1 MEIFDVPRGAGKTT
15 HLIIESTKNGY
26 PIVVGLG
33 TQKNYLMERA
43 SKITD
48 KQVEVYTVKEIL
60 AMDNKPKKVLIDD
73 LPYVLSTLLDCEVEE
88 ATMTSKSRE
97 MYDISLMEIEVNN
110 MTTLE
115 DLKSAK
121 TIEQKIDLAIA
132 ELQNIKSNIDNMSD
146 YVCQKYLRYVS
157 ALLDGTI
164 A

>member
-33 TQKNYLMERA
+33 TQKNYLIERA
-43 SKITD
+43 SQITD

-73 LPYVLSTLLDCEVEE
+73 LPYVLNTLLDCDVEE

-97 MYDISLMEIEVNN
+97 MYDISLME
-110 MTTLE
+110 
-115 DLKSAK
+115 KRGK
-121 TIEQKIDLAIA
+121 
-132 ELQNIKSNIDNMSD
+132 
-146 YVCQKYLRYVS
+146 
-157 ALLDGTI
+157 
-164 A
+164 

>member
-1 MEIFDVPRGAGKTT
+1 MEIFDVPRGTGKTT

-43 SKITD
+43 SQITE

-73 LPYVLSTLLDCEVEE
+73 LPYVLNTLLDCDVEE

-97 MYDISLMEIEVNN
+97 MYDISLME
-110 MTTLE
+110 
-115 DLKSAK
+115 KRGK
-121 TIEQKIDLAIA
+121 
-132 ELQNIKSNIDNMSD
+132 
-146 YVCQKYLRYVS
+146 
-157 ALLDGTI
+157 
-164 A
+164 